1 MNLTN
6 YNNGAII
13 CMKKISNELVRYD
26 KVLKLKKKILKE
38 IEAELRIIKTE
49 MSVNNTNDDF

>member
-1 MNLTN
+1 MHE
-6 YNNGAII
+6 
-13 CMKKISNELVRYD
+13 KISNELVRYD

-49 MSVNNTNDDF
+49 MSVNSTNADFDYCVKQSF